1 MRAQQ
6 SEPYKQLPVRSKDR
20 HPRPRTSNA
29 MEVEN
34 FLDNVAKELED
45 EQKRKAKSDT
55 SNHNNDER
63 RARSDRSDRG
73 DRYYG
78 DRDHRDHRENR
89 RHGHGRDRDRSRDR
103 YTTRESNG
111 ERQHSRERRRRDGS
125 RPRSSKSKDADT
137 DEDPAR
143 YSPRRSSSRDRYRGN
158 RGRDRGDRGG
168 DYYSGGGRGGRSR
181 SPRRDRGDRRD
192 DRYRD
197 RSPVPARRDR
207 DTDDRRDSGRRRT
220 PTPETNDD
228 NNDKR
233 TIFVQQI
240 SQRAEKRH
248 LHAFFAA
255 VGPVVEAQIVTD
267 RVTGRSKGVGYVQF
281 KHEDSVP
288 KALELTGQKLK
299 GVPIIAQLTE
309 AEKNRAIRTTGEGG
323 TASATNG
330 APFHRLYVGNIHFSV
345 TEEDLKEIFLP
356 FGELEQVTLQR
367 DEQNPTRSKGY
378 GFSSIFVDPN
388 DAKKALTEMNG
399 FELAGRQIRVGLGN
413 DKFTPESTAHLLRNF
428 PTQAAA
434 YQGSAFS
441 GAGGRGAYAGGSGG
455 VFDRAHGR
463 DDRGISGA
471 SALDDTDMAGVNFK
485 QVDRNKLMLNLARN
499 EVDVPSK
506 KDDRRPTAKARA
518 PIENVIA
525 PSKCIKIQNA
535 FDADQELE
543 KFGANWAKELEVEI
557 KVECDKKYGKVVHI
571 AVDANS
577 DGEVFVKFDSVSGG
591 EKALQGLNGR
601 TFNYQVIRASYVVDK
616 VYNSLYGAAANF

>member
-1 MRAQQ
+1 
-6 SEPYKQLPVRSKDR
+6 
-20 HPRPRTSNA
+20 

-34 FLDNVAKELED
+34 FLDNVAKEIED
-45 EQKRKAKSDT
+45 EQKRKVK
-55 SNHNNDER
+55 
-63 RARSDRSDRG
+63 
-73 DRYYG
+73 
-78 DRDHRDHRENR
+78 
-89 RHGHGRDRDRSRDR
+89 
-103 YTTRESNG
+103 
-111 ERQHSRERRRRDGS
+111 
-125 RPRSSKSKDADT
+125 T
-137 DEDPAR
+137 D
-143 YSPRRSSSRDRYRGN
+143 
-158 RGRDRGDRGG
+158 
-168 DYYSGGGRGGRSR
+168 
-181 SPRRDRGDRRD
+181 
-192 DRYRD
+192 
-197 RSPVPARRDR
+197 
-207 DTDDRRDSGRRRT
+207 GRRRT
-220 PTPETNDD
+220 PTPEPTEDD
-228 NNDKR
+228 RDKR

-240 SQRAEKRH
+240 SQRAEMRH
-248 LHAFFAA
+248 LRAFFEA
-255 VGPVVEAQIVTD
+255 VGPVVEAQIVKD
-267 RVTGRSKGVGYVQF
+267 RVTGRSKGVGYVEF
-281 KHEDSVP
+281 KDEESVP

-309 AEKNRAIRTTGEGG
+309 AEKNRASRAAGEGG
-323 TASATNG
+323 AASATNG

-378 GFSSIFVDPN
+378 GFVQFVDPN

-428 PTQAAA
+428 PQQAAS

-485 QVDRNKLMLNLARN
+485 QVDRNKLMMNLARN
-499 EVDVPSK
+499 EVDVPTK
-506 KDDRRPTAKARA
+506 KDDRPIAKARA
-518 PIENVIA
+518 PVENTIA

-535 FDADQELE
+535 FDADQELNQ
-543 KFGANWAKELEVEI
+543 FGPNWAKDLETEV
-557 KVECDKKYGKVVHI
+557 KTECNSKYGNVVHI

-577 DGEVFVKFDSVSGG
+577 DGEIFVKFDSVSGG

-601 TFNYQVIRASYVVDK
+601 NFNYRTIRASYVVDK
-616 VYNSLYGAAANF
+616 VYNSLYGAAAAF